1 MENKGKILHVED
13 NPDNR
18 LLVRRVLQAAGYTVL
33 EAGDAREALD
43 VLRLQTPDLILMD
56 INLPEIDGYTLT
68 GQLKARPELAHVP
81 IIAMTAYA
89 LRGDRERSLAAG
101 CDEYIEKPID
111 VDSLSKQI
119 DRFLKQSAGQCQP
132 KKR

>member
-1 MENKGKILHVED
+1 MENKAKILHVED

-33 EAGDAREALD
+33 EASDARQALD
-43 VLRLQTPDLILMD
+43 VLRLQIPDLILMD

-68 GQLKARPELAHVP
+68 RQLKARPELANVP

-101 CDEYIEKPID
+101 CDDYIEKPID

-119 DRFLKQSAGQCQP
+119 DRFLKQSASQ
-132 KKR
+132 R